1 MSRREWKIV
10 GAFVIVR
17 ARTSSLKSNRDPLPR
32 FYCQAGNHSPQGNVD
47 LHRFQHGGLPTLRLT
62 LVGQFVSIALVPMR
76 KGSSLIALDQ
86 RGGCSR
92 GSGHTAIGRSCA
104 AWLWWRRERTP
115 VLTASAMLKPGQ
127 HPRDDKSQ
135 C

>member
-76 KGSSLIALDQ
+76 KGSSLIALDP

-92 GSGHTAIGRSCA
+92 GSGHPAIGRSSA
-104 AWLWWRRERTP
+104 LGGGGVSERP
-115 VLTASAMLKPGQ
+115 F
-127 HPRDDKSQ
+127 
-135 C
+135 